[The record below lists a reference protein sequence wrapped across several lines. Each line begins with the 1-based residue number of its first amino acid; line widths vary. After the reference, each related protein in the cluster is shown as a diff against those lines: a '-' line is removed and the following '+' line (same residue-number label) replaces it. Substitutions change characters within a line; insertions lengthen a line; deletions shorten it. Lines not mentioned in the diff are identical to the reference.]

1 MVSSFSSLRRINE
14 RWRWSLQPW
23 EEMGERTRSE
33 DAKKKKEQASKG
45 KRNDTSDN
53 YFAVHCT
60 MLTSESTMI
69 ELKGTQYN

>member
-23 EEMGERTRSE
+23 EEMRERTRKRC
-33 DAKKKKEQASKG
+33 KKKQVREE

-60 MLTSESTMI
+60 MLTYKSLQCTGRVGGNSV
-69 ELKGTQYN
+69 